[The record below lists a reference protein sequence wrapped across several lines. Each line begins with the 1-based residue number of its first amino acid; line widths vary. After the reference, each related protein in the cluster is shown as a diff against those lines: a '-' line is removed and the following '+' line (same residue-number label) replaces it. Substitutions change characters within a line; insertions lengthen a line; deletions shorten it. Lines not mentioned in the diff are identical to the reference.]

1 MGKTLT
7 AAMRTLDRVERH
19 TLRAVAYV
27 RVSTEDQLKGYGI
40 EAGEELALDY
50 IEDREWE
57 HVDTFKDEG
66 VSGSLPWQERD
77 DIPRLMA
84 LARQTPRPFD
94 VVVVPETRA
103 IGREERVFW
112 RWVWEMEDLGVFVA
126 VADKGIDNT
135 TEDGKAAMREEANY
149 AFKEYTRIRKR
160 TQRGIQKKAQSGG
173 WPGGVPPY
181 GWYIKDQGRR
191 GESAPALSEA
201 EADNVRRFRE
211 LRLRR
216 KSYAQIAVIANAE
229 HRVKRDGAP
238 WDERTVRWVLTSPA
252 LLTNATVF
260 RKQNKAKL
268 DEDGNPLYGKS
279 VTIQLPQLLTP
290 EEIEELEAA
299 QKFLAGSQSAQRE
312 AAAYPVSGRLKSLCG
327 AHYTGYRRKSRDD
340 YRMYR
345 CTGKGCDCSQIDAD
359 LIERAVWRR
368 VCALL
373 GDPQQLNAM
382 AKDWSQLAARN
393 RVNFADRLK
402 ELDAQIAEQDD
413 LIDVTASM
421 KASRALRQGLSK
433 AEARAAAEQAVKP
446 LEAELARMK
455 KERDQVGEWQA
466 EADASERQLMDL
478 QRLAGVARLH
488 LAELSPEH
496 QAAVLA
502 LLGAELVV
510 TGPVPKAPPAGSPG
524 AWFLENQV
532 RIPALTDDE
541 WAAVEPALQALDSG
555 RGPKQL
561 PKRDVLEAIFLKA
574 RTGMRWEDLPERYG
588 KPASIRQRWNRWS
601 KSGAWEQI
609 MEPLKGAPGDVPP
622 LLPPVEMR
630 GRLDPRSLIGHMA
643 APGDSVPVEPRRR
656 GAIQFQLVLA
666 S

>member
-7 AAMRTLDRVERH
+7 TALR

-27 RVSTEDQLKGYGI
+27 RVSTEEQVKGYGI
-40 EAGEELALDY
+40 AAGEEMALDY
-50 IEDREWE
+50 IEDQEWH

-77 DIPRLMA
+77 VLPRLMGM
-84 LARQTPRPFD
+84 ARQEPRPFD

-135 TEDGKAAMREEANY
+135 TEDGKASMREEANY

-173 WPGGVPPY
+173 WPGGVTPY
-181 GWYIKDQGRR
+181 GWFIENQGRK
-191 GESAPALSEA
+191 GESTAAVCESEA
-201 EADNVRRFRE
+201 STAHRMRE

-216 KSYAQIAVIANAE
+216 KSYSQIAAVLNAE
-229 HRVKRDGAP
+229 HRVKRDGGP
-238 WDERTVRWVLTSPA
+238 WDERNVRWILNSTA
-252 LLTNATVF
+252 LLTNTVVT
-260 RKQNKAKL
+260 RKKSTAKL
-268 DEDGNPLYGKS
+268 DEDGNPLHGAS
-279 VTIQLPQLLTP
+279 VTIQLPEVFSS
-290 EEIEELEAA
+290 EEIEELKSA
-299 QKFLAGSQSAQRE
+299 QRFLAGTQSAQRE
-312 AAAYPVSGRLKSLCG
+312 SAVYPVSGRLKSACG
-327 AHYTGYRRKSRDD
+327 GSYTGYRRKGRDD

-345 CTGKGCDCSQIDAD
+345 CNGRGCDCSQIDAD
-359 LIERAVWRR
+359 LIEQAVWRR

-393 RVNFADRLK
+393 RVNFKGRLE

-413 LIDVTASM
+413 IIDATASV
-421 KASRALRQGLSK
+421 KIARAIRDGASK
-433 AEARAAAEQAVKP
+433 AEAKASAERAVKP
-446 LEAELARMK
+446 LEDELARLK
-455 KERDQVGEWQA
+455 KERDQVAEWQA
-466 EADASERQLMDL
+466 EADASEQQLMDL
-478 QRLAGVARLH
+478 QRLASVARLH

-496 QAAVLA
+496 QAEVLA
-502 LLGAELVV
+502 LLGAELEV
-510 TGPVPKAPPAGSPG
+510 TGPVPAKPPAGSPG
-524 AWFLENQV
+524 AWFLEKRV
-532 RIPALTDDE
+532 RVPALTDEE
-541 WAAVEPALQALDSG
+541 WGLVEPVLKALDSG
-555 RGPKQL
+555 RGPKRL

-574 RTGMRWEDLPERYG
+574 RTGVRWEDLLERYG

-609 MEPLKGAPGDVPP
+609 MAPLKDAPGAMPP
-622 LLPPVEMR
+622 LLPPIEMR
-630 GRLDPRSLIGHMA
+630 GRLDPRALIGHMA
-643 APGDSVPVEPRRR
+643 APGDSVPVETRRR
-656 GAIQFQLVLA
+656 GAIQFQLALA